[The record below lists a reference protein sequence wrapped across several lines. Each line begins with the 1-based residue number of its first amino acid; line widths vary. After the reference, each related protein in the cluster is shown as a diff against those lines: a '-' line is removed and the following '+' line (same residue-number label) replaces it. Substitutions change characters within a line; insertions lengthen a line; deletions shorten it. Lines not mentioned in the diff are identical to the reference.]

1 VILDVTSVN
10 RLYAL
15 LMLRGGPLYA
25 APRREFLWADRPVIT
40 TGTEWFGSVKCFGS
54 VN

>member
-1 VILDVTSVN
+1 VILDGTSVN

-25 APRREFLWADRPVIT
+25 APRREFLWADRPVIIA
-40 TGTEWFGSVKCFGS
+40 GTECFGSVKCFGS